1 MVIIVFQLLNTME
14 TKTQTEKVDFQSY
27 ARYSFSVHISDVT
40 LPLFL
45 TLGSSVIC
53 IRAISILGWYFEML
67 PVAAHFESR
76 G

>member
-1 MVIIVFQLLNTME
+1 MVIIFQLLNTIQ
-14 TKTQTEKVDFQSY
+14 TKTQRGKVDFQLD
-27 ARYSFSVHISDVT
+27 AINSFKVHISDAT

-67 PVAAHFESR
+67 PVAAHFKSR